1 MEKFTNEELLE
12 VLPPHIRE
20 LKSTILS
27 PKQKTIL
34 GQFYILNGLDKKN
47 SEGYFYRSNKDLMND
62 CDIKE
67 EKTVISAI
75 NKLVRMRFIDTI
87 RGSRKMGASFYRI
100 NQKVID
106 DYCKKEIENY
116 SNDYSKQIAEMT
128 DRIKELEITV
138 KRLVERITVIE
149 GRNYST
155 DKEIDK
161 ELDIKKEN
169 NNILNKNSL
178 YNNIK
183 ETESSKELE
192 IDESEERLTDFQVAT
207 IETPS
212 EVETNN
218 DKQTTIPTS
227 EEKELIMQCNELI
240 NPFLLQVQSATSIQE
255 LNHINAKLIQAVQS
269 KQSLLSDMSEST
281 ARYIDERIDD
291 YFTSRAKEIKEIHSE
306 EITKQLK
313 QLDQYASYYC

>member
-1 MEKFTNEELLE
+1 
-12 VLPPHIRE
+12 
-20 LKSTILS
+20 
-27 PKQKTIL
+27 
-34 GQFYILNGLDKKN
+34 
-47 SEGYFYRSNKDLMND
+47 
-62 CDIKE
+62 
-67 EKTVISAI
+67 
-75 NKLVRMRFIDTI
+75 
-87 RGSRKMGASFYRI
+87 
-100 NQKVID
+100 
-106 DYCKKEIENY
+106 
-116 SNDYSKQIAEMT
+116 MT